1 MANLNV
7 ELTKIKEN
15 IEDLAKSYGLDFC
28 KTVFQMLDY
37 DQLNQVAS
45 YGGFPVRY
53 PHWSF
58 GMTYEELSK
67 GYTYGVSKI
76 YELVINNDPCIAY
89 LMKSNSL
96 LDQKLV
102 MAHVYGHADFFK
114 NNQWFSKTNRKMVD
128 EMANHATRI
137 RRYIDKYGF
146 DEVEQFIDVCKSL
159 DNLIDI
165 HLPFKN
171 HGSANFKLPREHL
184 KRSKKEKSVYKQ
196 RDVIGYLAINGKLK
210 DWQSEIMM
218 MLREEAYY
226 FAPQAQTKIMNEGW
240 ASYWHSKMMTQHILK
255 DAEIIEYADH
265 HAGTMAA
272 AKGQMNP
279 YKLGIEL
286 FRDIENRWNKGKF
299 GKDYEECNS
308 LQEKNS
314 WNKDLGLGREKI
326 FEVRRVHNDVNFI
339 ENFMTMEFCQQHK
352 LFMFA
357 ENHEDKSYNE
367 LKEAFDKFKQ
377 QFVVQLS
384 SIHGPPIYIV
394 DENDKSEQL
403 FLEHQHEG
411 VDLKQDWAKE
421 TLKNIFLCWG
431 KPVSLLTVVS
441 EKETRIYFD
450 GKSFE
455 YQQ

>member
-15 IEDLAKSYGLDFC
+15 IEALAKSYGLDFC
-28 KTVFQMLDY
+28 KTIFQMLDY

-67 GYTYGVSKI
+67 GYSYGVSKI

-171 HGSANFKLPREHL
+171 QGSANFKLPREHL
-184 KRSKKEKSVYKQ
+184 KRNKKDDGVYKQ
-196 RDVIGYLAINGKLK
+196 RDIMGYLALNGSLK

-255 DAEIIEYADH
+255 DAEVIEYADH

-286 FRDIENRWNKGKF
+286 FRDIEDRWNKGKF
-299 GKDYEECNS
+299 GKDYEECDS
-308 LQEKNS
+308 LQEKNN
-314 WNKDLGLGREKI
+314 WNKNLGQGRDKI

-339 ENFMTMEFCQQHK
+339 ENFMTMEFCKQHK

-357 ENHEDKSYNE
+357 EVHEDKSYAE
-367 LKEAFDKFKQ
+367 LKEAFDKFKK

-384 SIHGPPIYIV
+384 SMHGPPIYIV
-394 DENDKSEQL
+394 DQNDKSKEL
-403 FLEHQHEG
+403 VLEHQHEG
-411 VDLKQDWAKE
+411 IDLKQDWAKE
-421 TLKNIFLCWG
+421 TLKNIFFCWE
-431 KPVSLLTVVS
+431 KPISLLTVVS
-441 EKETRIYFD
+441 EKETRIYYD

>member
-15 IEDLAKSYGLDFC
+15 IEELAKSYGLDFC

-171 HGSANFKLPREHL
+171 HGSANFKLPTEHL
-184 KRSKKEKSVYKQ
+184 KRSKKEKSVNKQ
-196 RDVIGYLAINGKLK
+196 RDVIGYLAINGRLK

-299 GKDYEECNS
+299 GKDYEECDS

-326 FEVRRVHNDVNFI
+326 FEVRRVHNDVNFV
-339 ENFMTMEFCQQHK
+339 ENFMTMEFCQKHK

-394 DENDKSEQL
+394 DENDKNEEL
-403 FLEHQHEG
+403 VLEHQHEG